1 MLQTWQLSLGYHSV
15 SVGSTFYTWYQRET
29 YSFSSS
35 LRNAAGWI
43 CPEIWNGS
51 INPRNDGL
59 EKRVSVRWSVLTT
72 GIHRYWQFLKYTN
85 QMLSTWYYLYLFCY
99 LAVHKLALSSLTA
112 ISPQCPQASLCLE
125 KRTSNTII
133 SNNFSN
139 HVRLLNH
146 TSLESITKWLWLRCS
161 EFFQ

>member
-1 MLQTWQLSLGYHSV
+1 MTALTGISLGLSGQYLLHLV
-15 SVGSTFYTWYQRET
+15 SKGDLQLQLFVKKCSWLNLPRDLEWLNKSQKWW
-29 YSFSSS
+29 
-35 LRNAAGWI
+35 LRK
-43 CPEIWNGS
+43 E
-51 INPRNDGL
+51 
-59 EKRVSVRWSVLTT
+59 VSVRWSVLTT
-72 GIHRYWQFLKYTN
+72 GIYRYWQFLKYTN

-139 HVRLLNH
+139 HVQLLNH